1 MDWILEAR
9 TWELVHLLCADRY
22 LPRAGV
28 DGEVDFEDDFA
39 RQPDFYQTPRSAI
52 SDLLEKS
59 RDLRELKVGNMQGHS
74 CVSFEGKW
82 D

>member
-22 LPRAGV
+22 LPRAGG
-28 DGEVDFEDDFA
+28 DEEADFQDDFA

-59 RDLRELKVGNMQGHS
+59 RDLRELKVGDRRGDS
-74 CVSFEGKW
+74 CLPSGGR
-82 D
+82 